1 MFLGRLA
8 YLDGKPRGD
17 KSMPGKRWP
26 SGGVQGGVL
35 RDPHDMAKAG
45 LLEPQSPMMEAHIPR
60 HGVSGRGRQDRAV
73 SLSLLET
80 SFCRATASEAVQG
93 DEQGAYV
100 ELERSTRRDTGSPTG
115 REAHGDGAAVV
126 VRGRES
132 RPHGEGPQVF
142 DGRMQR

>member
-1 MFLGRLA
+1 MLLGHPSYPMAKASRDNSMAEKRGVGEHARLTA
-8 YLDGKPRGD
+8 PQDL
-17 KSMPGKRWP
+17 
-26 SGGVQGGVL
+26 
-35 RDPHDMAKAG
+35 HDMAKAG
-45 LLEPQSPMMEAHIPR
+45 LLEPQSPVMESHIPR

-142 DGRMQR
+142 DGWMQR